1 MKKILIIFAVAAAA
15 IIIAIGMNKRESAAS
30 ADRTGN
36 GAEVADTVRD
46 VATSRDS
53 AAAPAAGKAMTHY
66 PDLDLAKGHQANS
79 IRKDYEGFRLAF
91 NPSNKTPSWVA
102 WELLGR
108 ETDGTTVR
116 SDRFWQDAD
125 LEGCP
130 TTGDYA
136 RSGYDRGHLCPA
148 AEQKWNPK
156 AMEDC
161 FVMAN
166 MCPQD
171 HALNSGAWNT
181 LENKERA
188 WAQRDSAIVIVAGPI
203 YEKSDTKR
211 IGESRVRVPG
221 AFFKVIVAPYADN
234 PRGIGF
240 VFPNMSS
247 PGSMENYVTTIDDV
261 EKLTGLDF
269 FYNLPDDIEDKV
281 ESTASFREWNRK

>member
-15 IIIAIGMNKRESAAS
+15 IIMAIGMNKRESAAS
-30 ADRTGN
+30 AARAGN

-91 NPSNKTPSWVA
+91 NPSNKTPDWVA

-136 RSGYDRGHLCPA
+136 RSEYDRGHLCPA

>member
-1 MKKILIIFAVAAAA
+1 MKKILIVFAVAAAA
-15 IIIAIGMNKRESAAS
+15 IIMAIGMNKRESAAS
-30 ADRTGN
+30 AARAGN

-53 AAAPAAGKAMTHY
+53 AAAPAAGNAMAHY
-66 PDLDLAKGHQANS
+66 PDLDLAKGHKANS

-91 NPSNKTPSWVA
+91 NPSNKTPDWAA

-108 ETDGTTVR
+108 ETYGTTVR

-188 WAQRDSAIVIVAGPI
+188 WAQRDSAIVIIAGPI

>member
-1 MKKILIIFAVAAAA
+1 MKKILIVFAVAAAA

-30 ADRTGN
+30 AARAGN

-53 AAAPAAGKAMTHY
+53 AAAPAAGKAMAHY

-91 NPSNKTPSWVA
+91 NPSNKTPDWVA

-188 WAQRDSAIVIVAGPI
+188 WSQRDSAIVIVAGPI

>member
-30 ADRTGN
+30 AARARN

-53 AAAPAAGKAMTHY
+53 AAAPAAGKAMAHY

-91 NPSNKTPSWVA
+91 NPSNKTPDWVA

-156 AMEDC
+156 AMKDC

>member
-15 IIIAIGMNKRESAAS
+15 IIIAVGMNKRESAAS
-30 ADRTGN
+30 AARAGN

-53 AAAPAAGKAMTHY
+53 APAPADGKAMAHY

-91 NPSNKTPSWVA
+91 NPSNKTPDWVA

-116 SDRFWQDAD
+116 SDKFWQDAD

-188 WAQRDSAIVIVAGPI
+188 WAQRDSAIVIIAGPI

-281 ESTASFREWNRK
+281 ESIASFREWNRK

>member
-30 ADRTGN
+30 AARAGN

-53 AAAPAAGKAMTHY
+53 APAPAAGKAMAHY

-91 NPSNKTPSWVA
+91 NPSNKTPDWVA

-211 IGESRVRVPG
+211 IGESLVRVPG